1 MNIANQITILRV
13 LISLL
18 CMGLI
23 LRFSLAS
30 LILGFFLFL
39 LASFTD
45 FLDGYIA
52 RKKNKISDLGKL
64 LDPLADK
71 VLIIGVFLALL
82 EKGLVNSFLVI
93 LIMIREFLITGLRLF
108 ALRQNK
114 VIAAQSFGKHKTL
127 TQMLAIIFIFILII
141 TEKAL
146 PKLGI
151 SWGWFREFRKITV
164 FLIMVWVAGI
174 TLISGGMYL
183 WKNRKI
189 IKSL

>member
-1 MNIANQITILRV
+1 MNIANRLTILRIV
-13 LISLL
+13 ISFI

-23 LRFSLAS
+23 LKFSLFS
-30 LILGFFLFL
+30 LTLSLFLFF

-52 RKKNKISDLGKL
+52 RKKSLVSDLGKI

-71 VLIIGVFLALL
+71 VLIIGVFLAFL

-93 LIMIREFLITGLRLF
+93 LIIIREFLITGLRLF

-114 VIAAQSFGKHKTL
+114 VIEAQGFGKHKTFH
-127 TQMLAIIFIFILII
+127 QIMAIILIFILVI
-141 TEKAL
+141 TEKVL
-146 PKLGI
+146 IKLGI
-151 SWGWFREFRKITV
+151 SLVWFKEFRIITV
-164 FLIMVWVAGI
+164 FLIMLWVAII
-174 TLISGGMYL
+174 TLVSGGLYL
-183 WKNRKI
+183 WKNRQI